1 MSSLTTTIKT
11 HIDTLTQ
18 SQVELMRDNLFG
30 EISNGLL
37 SRDQYQEELNYLDS
51 KLS

>member
-1 MSSLTTTIKT
+1 MITTVKN

-18 SQVELMRDNLFG
+18 DELILMRDNLFG

-37 SRDQYQEELNYLDS
+37 SREVYQDELNYLDS
-51 KLS
+51 KIN